1 MAIIDLD
8 LILYLTCHTGKYQL
22 QRSIPKVGLSWGRT
36 SRVLLTDAYQN
47 RKLISRRCKSTPTL

>member
-22 QRSIPKVGLSWGRT
+22 QRSIPKVDLSWRPHEPCPP
-36 SRVLLTDAYQN
+36 Y
-47 RKLISRRCKSTPTL
+47 